1 MAPSFMTSALSSNVI
16 NRRSSMK
23 MFSVEITDFDN
34 DTEYLEIEA
43 KNAEQAAEKARDIFS
58 GDIYMMNIYAY

>member
-1 MAPSFMTSALSSNVI
+1 MAPIYMTSALASNVI